1 MFRQKCTSLSSQLLK
16 IVTSQWFVQNDTHLA
31 RTLNANFLSSKWCL
45 KYSVCTF
52 LFSITMTK
60 HGSICEHISET
71 KENIELWQHFENLRP
86 KQKNVPTL
94 DTTLASDRLQPHV
107 VCFMKIKT
115 QMLREQ
121 NTDSLQQQSLKR
133 WGVRRKII
141 FIHAKPSLSVSSR
154 DGYQRQ
160 YYLYFLFFG
169 MDRFESS
176 TTKHRWSWN
185 QTLLFVG
192 SEACLPKSWLGD
204 DEGWRFSMAHLNATV
219 RIHQTNDST
228 HSRRIGKIYF
238 QVWKRAKFAC
248 CQAKQT
254 QFKDYIVAMVKPR
267 TSQHA
272 WAQGRSG
279 AGFLCTGA
287 GRWLPKSPG
296 RVSAISVGRR
306 GPGREPGRGTCPYLA
321 PAQRGPASLKE
332 SNHAGKV
339 RATSPSLQY
348 RCTVFSNN
356 T

>member
-160 YYLYFLFFG
+160 YYLYFIFFWYG
-169 MDRFESS
+169 PIWVKYYRAPMIMKSNATICRFWSMSS
-176 TTKHRWSWN
+176 KVVT
-185 QTLLFVG
+185 G
-192 SEACLPKSWLGD
+192 
-204 DEGWRFSMAHLNATV
+204 GWRGLAIFHGALERNSAH
-219 RIHQTNDST
+219 
-228 HSRRIGKIYF
+228 
-238 QVWKRAKFAC
+238 
-248 CQAKQT
+248 
-254 QFKDYIVAMVKPR
+254 
-267 TSQHA
+267 
-272 WAQGRSG
+272 
-279 AGFLCTGA
+279 
-287 GRWLPKSPG
+287 
-296 RVSAISVGRR
+296 
-306 GPGREPGRGTCPYLA
+306 
-321 PAQRGPASLKE
+321 
-332 SNHAGKV
+332 
-339 RATSPSLQY
+339 PSD
-348 RCTVFSNN
+348 
-356 T
+356 